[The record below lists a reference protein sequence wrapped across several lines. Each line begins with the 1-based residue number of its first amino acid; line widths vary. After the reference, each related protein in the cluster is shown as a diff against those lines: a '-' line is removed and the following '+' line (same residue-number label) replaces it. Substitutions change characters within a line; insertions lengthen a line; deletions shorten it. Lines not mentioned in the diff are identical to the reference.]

1 MLVMRRRA
9 GESLLI
15 GDDIEIEILD
25 VGPTRVKLGIV
36 APPNRPIT
44 RKEVILTRSENL
56 TASRSASLET
66 VAWLSQKLASE
77 LSKDNCQSR
86 SSTRAYSLPQ
96 IGVRKTLE
104 GAEQSPDMEGEDTSG
119 IQKKENPDPRMKR
132 GTYRKTGR

>member
-36 APPNRPIT
+36 APPNRAIT
-44 RKEVILTRSENL
+44 RKEVVLTRSENL
-56 TASRSASLET
+56 TASRNASPET
-66 VAWLSQKLASE
+66 VAWLSRKLAGE
-77 LSKDNCQSR
+77 LSKDNRQSR
-86 SSTRAYSLPQ
+86 SSTRATPLPE
-96 IGVRKTLE
+96 IGIGKILE
-104 GAEQSPDMEGEDTSG
+104 GAERTPDMEGEDTSG
-119 IQKKENPDPRMKR
+119 IPKKENPDPRMKR